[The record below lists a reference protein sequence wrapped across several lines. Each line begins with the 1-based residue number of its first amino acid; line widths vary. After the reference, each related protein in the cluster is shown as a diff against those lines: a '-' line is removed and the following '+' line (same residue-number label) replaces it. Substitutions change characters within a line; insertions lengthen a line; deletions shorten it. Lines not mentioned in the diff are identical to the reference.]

1 MTILQSILRMIGFL
15 LTVPPLV
22 FLATRHVLALMEA
35 DAARQQN
42 ARYRKQAGR
51 QFY

>member
-1 MTILQSILRMIGFL
+1 MTILHTILRMIGFL

-22 FLATRHVLALMEA
+22 FLATCSVLDLMEA